1 MNANARRFILLG
13 AALGTVLGAVV
24 ATAIAQQVAPA
35 VKDDGKPWPEAQFEV
50 FRMAPGKQEA
60 FIRKLAQ
67 WDIVSAAGGQPAA
80 PMYIHQDGEDWDVIL
95 LKPFPKTPVTAEQQ
109 ATMDKKADEMHLKT
123 GPAFFLEMREN
134 VASHTETK
142 AFGPLT
148 AAQWL
153 ARLDAWRAT
162 HPEAAKTP

>member
-1 MNANARRFILLG
+1 MRPLILL
-13 AALGTVLGAVV
+13 V
-24 ATAIAQQVAPA
+24 AMIAPAIAQVPPA

-50 FRMAPGKQEA
+50 FRLAPGKHEA

-67 WDIVSAAGGQPAA
+67 WDQVSAAGGQPATQ
-80 PMYIHQDGEDWDVIL
+80 MFIHEDGEDWGAL
-95 LKPFPKTPVTAEQQ
+95 LFKPVPKTPSTPAQQ
-109 ATMDKKADEMHLKT
+109 AAMDAKAEALHLKT

-142 AFGPLT
+142 ALGPLS

-153 ARLDAWRAT
+153 ARLDAWRAA
-162 HPEAAKTP
+162 HPEAAKGE

>member
-1 MNANARRFILLG
+1 MKKLFLPGVA
-13 AALGTVLGAVV
+13 VGAVL
-24 ATAIAQQVAPA
+24 ATAIAQVPTA
-35 VKDDGKPWPEAQFEV
+35 KDDGKPWPEAAIEV

-60 FIRKLAQ
+60 FIRKVAE
-67 WDIVSAAGGQPAA
+67 WDIVSAAGGQPAS

-95 LKPFPKTPVTAEQQ
+95 LKAYPKNPITAEQQ

-142 AFGPLT
+142 AFGPIT

-153 ARLDAWRAT
+153 ARLDAWRAS
-162 HPEAAKTP
+162 HPEAAKGK

>member
-1 MNANARRFILLG
+1 MRPLILL
-13 AALGTVLGAVV
+13 AALIAP
-24 ATAIAQQVAPA
+24 AIAQVPPA

-50 FRMAPGKQEA
+50 FRLAPGKHEA

-67 WDIVSAAGGQPAA
+67 WDQVSAAGGQP
-80 PMYIHQDGEDWDVIL
+80 PTQMFIHEDGEDWDVL
-95 LKPFPKTPVTAEQQ
+95 LFKPFPKTPITPAQQ
-109 ATMDKKADEMHLKT
+109 AAMDAKAEALHLKT

-142 AFGPLT
+142 ALGPLS

-153 ARLDAWRAT
+153 ARLDAWRAA
-162 HPEAAKTP
+162 HPEAAKGE

>member
-1 MNANARRFILLG
+1 MMKSLVLLG
-13 AALGTVLGAVV
+13 ALLVP
-24 ATAIAQQVAPA
+24 AIALAQIPAA

-50 FRMAPGKQEA
+50 FRLAPGKHEN

-67 WDIVSAAGGQPAA
+67 WDQVSAAGGQP
-80 PMYIHQDGEDWDVIL
+80 PTQMFIHQEGEDWDVL
-95 LKPFPKTPVTAEQQ
+95 LFKPFPKTPITPAQQ
-109 ATMDKKADEMHLKT
+109 AAMDAKAEELHLKT

-142 AFGPLT
+142 THGPLS

-153 ARLDAWRAT
+153 ARLDAWRAA
-162 HPEAAKTP
+162 HPEATKAQ